1 MNTVALRK
9 KIIGQIESTENINLL
24 NDIQKLLGIEG
35 SKIEDTPYYHLN
47 ERQKKAVSAAREEI
61 KNGKYLTNEE
71 ANRDMDQW
79 LNK

>member
-35 SKIEDTPYYHLN
+35 SKIEDAPYYHLN
-47 ERQKKAVSAAREEI
+47 EGQKEAVLVAREEI
-61 KNGKYLTNEE
+61 KNGNYLTNEE
-71 ANRDMDQW
+71 ANRDIDQW

>member
-1 MNTVALRK
+1 MKTVALRT
-9 KIIGQIESTENINLL
+9 KIIGQIESTENVNLL

-35 SKIEDTPYYHLN
+35 DKEDASYYRLN
-47 ERQKKAVSAAREEI
+47 ATQKAAVSAAREEI
-61 KNGKYLTNEE
+61 KNGEYLTNEE